1 MIEKKKYLRS
11 WAIVRF
17 VRQKSTQIA
26 ECFSLGFAK
35 AAEDRLPRYLSFC
48 MIFRR
53 IF

>member
-26 ECFSLGFAK
+26 EYFSRGFAK
-35 AAEDRLPRYLSFC
+35 ISERKPMRYLSFC
-48 MIFRR
+48 MIFR
-53 IF
+53 FGF